1 MLKNEISYIAQGKS
15 LSRKMTENAFDK
27 IMSGAVND
35 IQISAFLTALS
46 IKGETIDEITAA
58 ATILRKYCLQLPHKS
73 EVLDIVGTGGDKSD
87 SFNISTTSAF
97 VLSAAGIDVA
107 KHGNRAASS
116 KCGAADLIEALGAKL
131 NISAE
136 KSGEILDKTGVCF
149 LFAQKYHSAMKYVG
163 KVRREIGIKTI
174 FNLVGPLSNPAFP
187 KYQLMGVYSEE
198 ILKPLAHSLANIGVK
213 NLMTAYGR
221 DGLDE
226 ISLCGETAVYE
237 IIDGKESE
245 YIITPEKLGFDRCSK
260 NDLTGG
266 SPQENAEITLSIL
279 NGEKGHKRNAVVL
292 NCIYA
297 YHLVHPEMELLD
309 IKEIIENSIDSG
321 KALNKLN
328 EFLKLTKEGIQ

>member
-1 MLKNEISYIAQGKS
+1 
-15 LSRKMTENAFDK
+15 MTENAFDK

-58 ATILRKYCLQLPHKS
+58 AAILRKYCLQLPHKS

-131 NISAE
+131 DISAE

-163 KVRREIGIKTI
+163 KVRKEIGIKTI

-198 ILKPLAHSLANIGVK
+198 LLKPLAHSLANIGVK

-221 DGLDE
+221 DVLDE

>member
-1 MLKNEISYIAQGKS
+1 MLKNEISYIAKGKS

-116 KCGAADLIEALGAKL
+116 KCGAADLIEALGEKL

-198 ILKPLAHSLANIGVK
+198 LLKPLAHSLANIGVK

>member
-15 LSRKMTENAFDK
+15 LSREMNENSFDK

-73 EVLDIVGTGGDKSD
+73 EVHDIVGTGRDKSD
-87 SFNISTTSAF
+87 SINISTTSAF

-131 NISAE
+131 DISAE

-163 KVRREIGIKTI
+163 KVRKEIGIKTI

-198 ILKPLAHSLANIGVK
+198 LLKPLAHSLANIGVK

-328 EFLKLTKEGIQ
+328 EFLKLTKEEIQ

>member
-1 MLKNEISYIAQGKS
+1 MKILNKLTIKNLLKNKKRTIVSIIGIM
-15 LSRKMTENAFDK
+15 LS
-27 IMSGAVND
+27 
-35 IQISAFLTALS
+35 TALMVGIGLLCS
-46 IKGETIDEITAA
+46 TFRELMIK
-58 ATILRKYCLQLPHKS
+58 
-73 EVLDIVGTGGDKSD
+73 
-87 SFNISTTSAF
+87 
-97 VLSAAGIDVA
+97 
-107 KHGNRAASS
+107 
-116 KCGAADLIEALGAKL
+116 
-131 NISAE
+131 
-136 KSGEILDKTGVCF
+136 EILDKTGVCF

-163 KVRREIGIKTI
+163 KVRKEIGIKTI

-198 ILKPLAHSLANIGVK
+198 LLKPLAHSLANIGVK

-328 EFLKLTKEGIQ
+328 EFLKLTKEEIQ

>member
-131 NISAE
+131 DISAE

-174 FNLVGPLSNPAFP
+174 FNLVGPFSNPAFP

-198 ILKPLAHSLANIGVK
+198 LLKPLAHSLANIGVK

>member
-1 MLKNEISYIAQGKS
+1 
-15 LSRKMTENAFDK
+15 MTENAFDK

-131 NISAE
+131 DISAE

-163 KVRREIGIKTI
+163 KVRKEIGIKTI

-198 ILKPLAHSLANIGVK
+198 LLKPLAHSLANIGVK

-221 DGLDE
+221 DVLDE

>member
-1 MLKNEISYIAQGKS
+1 M
-15 LSRKMTENAFDK
+15 
-27 IMSGAVND
+27 
-35 IQISAFLTALS
+35 
-46 IKGETIDEITAA
+46 
-58 ATILRKYCLQLPHKS
+58 RKYCLQLPHKS

-131 NISAE
+131 DISAE

-163 KVRREIGIKTI
+163 KVRKEIGIKTI

-198 ILKPLAHSLANIGVK
+198 LLKPLAHSLANIGVK

-260 NDLTGG
+260 NNLTGG

-297 YHLVHPEMELLD
+297 YHLVHPEKELLD

-328 EFLKLTKEGIQ
+328 EFLKLTKEEIQ

>member
-1 MLKNEISYIAQGKS
+1 MLKNEISYIAKGKS

-187 KYQLMGVYSEE
+187 KYQLMGGYSEE
-198 ILKPLAHSLANIGVK
+198 LLKPLAHSLANIGVK

>member
-198 ILKPLAHSLANIGVK
+198 LLKPLAHSLANIGVK

-321 KALNKLN
+321 KALNNLN

>member
-1 MLKNEISYIAQGKS
+1 
-15 LSRKMTENAFDK
+15 MTENAFDK

-131 NISAE
+131 DISAE

-163 KVRREIGIKTI
+163 KVRKEIGIKTI

-198 ILKPLAHSLANIGVK
+198 LLKPLAHSLANIGVK

-266 SPQENAEITLSIL
+266 SPQGNAEITLSIL

-328 EFLKLTKEGIQ
+328 EFLKLTKEEIQ

>member
-131 NISAE
+131 DISAE

-198 ILKPLAHSLANIGVK
+198 LLKPLAHSLANIGVK

>member
-198 ILKPLAHSLANIGVK
+198 LLKPLAHSLANIGVK

>member
-131 NISAE
+131 DISAE

-163 KVRREIGIKTI
+163 KVRKEIGIKTI

-198 ILKPLAHSLANIGVK
+198 LLKPLAHSLANIGVK

>member
-15 LSRKMTENAFDK
+15 LSREMTENAFDK

-131 NISAE
+131 DISAE

-163 KVRREIGIKTI
+163 KVRKEIGIKTI

-198 ILKPLAHSLANIGVK
+198 LLKPLAHSLANIGVK

-221 DGLDE
+221 DVLDE

-260 NDLTGG
+260 NDLTGE

>member
-15 LSRKMTENAFDK
+15 LSREMTENAFDK

-131 NISAE
+131 DISAE

-163 KVRREIGIKTI
+163 KVRKEIGIKTI

-198 ILKPLAHSLANIGVK
+198 LLKPLAHSLANIGVK

-260 NDLTGG
+260 NNLTGG

-297 YHLVHPEMELLD
+297 YHLVHPEKELLD

-328 EFLKLTKEGIQ
+328 EFLKLTKEEIQ

>member
-131 NISAE
+131 DISAE

-163 KVRREIGIKTI
+163 KVRKEIGIKTI

-198 ILKPLAHSLANIGVK
+198 LLKPLAHSLANIGVK

-328 EFLKLTKEGIQ
+328 EFLKLTKEEIQ